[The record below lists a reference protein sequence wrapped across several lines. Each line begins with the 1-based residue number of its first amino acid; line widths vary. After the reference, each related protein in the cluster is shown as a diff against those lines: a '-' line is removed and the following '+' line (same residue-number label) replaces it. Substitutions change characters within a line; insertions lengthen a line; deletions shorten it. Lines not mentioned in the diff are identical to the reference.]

1 LEYFL
6 KVYLSLLLLL
16 SFSLLATEN
25 EKKYEAARSA
35 LSDNKY
41 NEALIHVKNALKSSP
56 KHLAS
61 HILLAEILL
70 ANGSA
75 SAAEVALT
83 QASELGANTNQLQ
96 LLFAESYILQGQY
109 KKVLDYLPEQTNDN
123 KLAAKIYVLRGDA
136 HLGLRQLKLSE
147 NDYNTALVFD
157 ASNIGAKLGLAQVFV
172 NYFKYN
178 QAEKLVDEVLA
189 SYIPPIK
196 AWNLKA
202 SIQQSLGKNELAL
215 SAINNALLID
225 KNNIQSLIFAS
236 TINLELTQFD
246 IAEEYANKVLEQVP
260 NEPKAEFLKAML
272 EVRKNEN
279 AEAESSIEKIAQVL
293 GHLSEDILRSN
304 PSYYYLAGV
313 ILFHQEKYKSA
324 RQYIDAYLV
333 IDENNINALTLAATI
348 ELIEKKPQQAKN
360 LLSRANL
367 LEVDNPKVLSMLG
380 IAYLSLKQYDKAHFY
395 LERVKE
401 LKPDLG
407 VADAQLA
414 QSYLASGNPEKAI
427 EHLLTASAADFDP
440 TIVGLLLVESYV
452 KSGKIDKALSVAK
465 KLASNMPNDVNIQHH
480 LGYIYQI
487 SGNTKQ
493 AIAQFTLGLSIEP
506 EHIKSIISL
515 ANIDFQNNRKDA
527 AINRLKRALVTSPDD
542 IDLLVS
548 LAKLYNRTNDSEK
561 GVVLLEQKFKL
572 DNRNEVLLKNLIVS
586 YVGNKQLL
594 LAIETLN
601 TYLLNQRKTVELY
614 LLLASLHS
622 RNLDVNAAA
631 SAYKSAMKQGADKG
645 RILQLTAELYQQ
657 FSMVS
662 AAISAYKKAMVWDE
676 NNEQIIIG
684 LAQLYNADNN
694 TLSAI
699 KLIKGF
705 EENHKLSVELIE
717 VIANSYLRTKQYD
730 LAEKYYKKSI
740 KLASNDSSV
749 VGLNLVYIAT
759 KRTKK
764 ATNLLTKSL
773 SIKPESLLL
782 NTALAEIYIAKKEW
796 QFADKIYQ
804 KLVSLYPKHPAI
816 LNNASVVALNVPDY
830 QRAEQLAKQ
839 SLTLVDNQPDS
850 LDTLGWIYYQT
861 KKYDIA
867 LPLFRKALA
876 INSYNPEIKYHL
888 ALTLKAL
895 NRDKEAIQ
903 LMLDVVNSNH
913 EKKSEADALLK
924 KWLKRA

>member
-1 LEYFL
+1 MEYFL

-861 KKYDIA
+861 KKYNIA

-876 INSYNPEIKYHL
+876 INSSNPEIKYHL

-903 LMLDVVNSNH
+903 LMVDVVNSDYTKISN
-913 EKKSEADALLK
+913 ADELLTQ
-924 KWLKRA
+924 WLERK

>member
-1 LEYFL
+1 MEYFL

-465 KLASNMPNDVNIQHH
+465 KLASNMPNDANIQHH

-548 LAKLYNRTNDSEK
+548 LAKLYNRTNNSEK

>member
-1 LEYFL
+1 M

-465 KLASNMPNDVNIQHH
+465 KLASNMPNDANIQHH

-548 LAKLYNRTNDSEK
+548 LAKLYNRTNNSEK

>member
-861 KKYDIA
+861 KKYNIA

-876 INSYNPEIKYHL
+876 INSSNPEIKYHL

-895 NRDKEAIQ
+895 NRDKEAIE

>member
-1 LEYFL
+1 MEYFL

-861 KKYDIA
+861 KKYNIA

-876 INSYNPEIKYHL
+876 INSSNPEIKYHL

-895 NRDKEAIQ
+895 NRDKEAIE

>member
-1 LEYFL
+1 L

-465 KLASNMPNDVNIQHH
+465 KLASNMPNDANIQHH

-548 LAKLYNRTNDSEK
+548 LAKLYNRTNNSEK

>member
-1 LEYFL
+1 M

-861 KKYDIA
+861 KKYNIA

-876 INSYNPEIKYHL
+876 INSSNPEIKYHL